1 MMVGQGRAMCYTIG
15 CAVRPAASTLLES
28 ESERQARAY
37 LPESESGSSTFCSLL
52 VGTLVFHHQQNNTYS
67 FQNKITFYRGQ
78 LRCDSTQCRC
88 PPCPLDHLLVVPE
101 TRFVQKKMLDV
112 TMKNMI
118 LIQLFQDFGLKREH
132 QTQRCFT

>member
-1 MMVGQGRAMCYTIG
+1 MCWTIG
-15 CAVRPAASTLLES
+15 CAVRLAASTLLES

-37 LPESESGSSTFCSLL
+37 LPESESSTFCSLL
-52 VGTLVFHHQQNNTYS
+52 VGTLVFHHQRNNTYS

-101 TRFVQKKMLDV
+101 TRNDQKMLDM
-112 TMKNMI
+112 TMKNII
-118 LIQLFQDFGLKREH
+118 LIQLFQDFGSKREH

>member
-78 LRCDSTQCRC
+78 LRCDSTQCRF

>member
-1 MMVGQGRAMCYTIG
+1 MCWTIG

-67 FQNKITFYRGQ
+67 FQNKITFYRVQ
-78 LRCDSTQCRC
+78 LRCDSTQCKF

-101 TRFVQKKMLDV
+101 TRFVQKKMLWLPIIYCYYYLYLLTTIFLVGYGHFD
-112 TMKNMI
+112 TRGKTS
-118 LIQLFQDFGLKREH
+118 QAKES
-132 QTQRCFT
+132 